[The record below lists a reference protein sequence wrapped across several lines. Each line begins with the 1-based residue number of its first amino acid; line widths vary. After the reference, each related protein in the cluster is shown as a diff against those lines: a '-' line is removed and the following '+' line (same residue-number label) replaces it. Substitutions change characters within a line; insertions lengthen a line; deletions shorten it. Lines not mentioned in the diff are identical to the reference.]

1 MVFTINSGYNK
12 KCKNGLG
19 GLNEIYLFPYVS
31 YSRSNIITNAN
42 ILTTFPNTT
51 IYKFYS
57 NGNPI
62 ANEQQETD
70 AGGKFYSQSI
80 NLDLQYSGDP
90 FELTKLIKKDYRI
103 IFKDRNGLYRIFGLY
118 KGIEADKIDYN
129 TGSSKADFNGFKI
142 GFIGKEEKQ
151 SFFITDLEDAGFFI
165 DDLDY
170 RLLEDGGYRLTENN
184 KFRILE

>member
-1 MVFTINSGYNK
+1 MVATITSGYNR
-12 KCKNGLG
+12 KCKSSVSGIS
-19 GLNEIYLFPYVS
+19 EIYLFPYVK
-31 YSRSNIITNAN
+31 YARSLIVTEDN
-42 ILTTFPNTT
+42 ILTSFPETT

-62 ANEQQETD
+62 ANEPQEQD
-70 AGGKFYSQSI
+70 AGGKYFNQSL
-80 NLDLQYSGDP
+80 NLDLQYSGNP
-90 FELTKLIKKDYRI
+90 FDLQKLLKKDYRI
-103 IFKDRNGLYRIFGLY
+103 IFKDRNSYYRIFGLY
-118 KGIEADKIDYN
+118 IGLEAGTLSYN

-142 GFIGKEEKQ
+142 DFSGKEEKQ

-165 DDLDY
+165 DELDY